1 MEKTLKLT
9 KVKRMV
15 LAVLTVSFLL
25 GQYDPKRSCHTQA
38 HQ

>member
-25 GQYDPKRSCHTQA
+25 GVPITSYAAS
-38 HQ
+38 